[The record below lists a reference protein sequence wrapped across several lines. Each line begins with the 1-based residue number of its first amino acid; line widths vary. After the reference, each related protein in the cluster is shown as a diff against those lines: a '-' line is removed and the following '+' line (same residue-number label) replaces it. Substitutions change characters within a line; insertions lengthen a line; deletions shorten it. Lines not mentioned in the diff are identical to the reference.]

1 MTPTSRKV
9 VGGLIRIGLVILAVA
24 VVISWLKPR
33 TRRGP
38 AIRVATSVPADD
50 ALGPGDLR
58 IFNADSSLDLVLR
71 GDKIY
76 AGLSPKVV
84 AKVQQEMNK
93 DAESDTGLGGSIA
106 AIVKKS
112 VGAAIGTHVVY
123 PVSDV
128 REMHYD
134 NGSIVVTWK
143 DGSSRSLF
151 KDVNVNGERKDHSF
165 SQADAQRFI
174 AAVQAR
180 QQGPAVPAQPP
191 VPQPQTHP

>member
-38 AIRVATSVPADD
+38 AIRVATSEPADD
-50 ALGPGDLR
+50 SLGAGDLR

-165 SQADAQRFI
+165 SQADVQRFI

-180 QQGPAVPAQPP
+180 QQAPAVPARPP